1 MLIHF
6 YISLIIL
13 SLVFSA
19 VYVILK
25 LLEHF
30 LGERLSVRWYYR
42 TGLAV
47 FLSLAVPYYKLFSL
61 TNLDLFLND
70 RGEAFLPKGLSTV
83 VSQAAVL
90 NSADFSNSPL
100 LPWLNLLCSI
110 LMTGTAAFLCFV
122 FIQNRRLHRRI
133 TNNCQINQDPSIT
146 NLMNRCKQN
155 LGLFEEISLWVAP
168 HPITPFLIGIRKP
181 RIVLPNLAF
190 TEEDLVCIFTHELT
204 HWKRRDP
211 EVKLL
216 VLLIQA
222 VYWFHPLVYLFRRDM
237 ERFCE
242 LSCDQQLSFFMSMD
256 ARNHYCKLL
265 LRTLKDT
272 TNFKP
277 KLYAAFSDKRQWSQR
292 IKVITSASSRK
303 SGMAKRFLSLLLTC
317 LILSSSAAAVYALT
331 SRSDLPEISATTG
344 EIVARRMGVSSG
356 SYQGTELQ
364 AYYSLI
370 SVNGKKVVFEVTN
383 NGSTDIRIFIN
394 NHSKTL
400 NPGESSRLT
409 TSVGRFNHTYKFDI
423 IPGPYGGDINISY
436 KIWQGDLTPHE

>member
-61 TNLDLFLND
+61 TNLDLFLDD

-83 VSQAAVL
+83 VSHAAVL

-133 TNNCQINQDPSIT
+133 TNNCKINQDPSIT

-155 LGLFEEISLWVAP
+155 LGLFGEISVWIAP

-222 VYWFHPLVYLFRRDM
+222 VYWFHPLVYLFRREM

-364 AYYSLI
+364 AYYSLTSI
-370 SVNGKKVVFEVTN
+370 NGKEVVFDVTN
-383 NGSTDIRIFIN
+383 NGPVDVWISIN
-394 NHSKTL
+394 HHSKKICS
-400 NPGESSRLT
+400 GQSGRLT
-409 TSVGRFNHTYKFDI
+409 TPAQWSSHNYKFHI
-423 IPGPYGGDINISY
+423 VPGHNGGAINISY